1 MVSFNV
7 TAPAVFLFIVASL
20 PRLIVALRRSS
31 ALILHSGEP
40 GFAADTRR

>member
-7 TAPAVFLFIVASL
+7 TAPAVFVFIVASL

-31 ALILHSGEP
+31 ALILDSGEP
-40 GFAADTRR
+40 GFAADTWR

>member
-7 TAPAVFLFIVASL
+7 TAPAVFVFIVASL

-31 ALILHSGEP
+31 LNIAQ
-40 GFAADTRR
+40 RRARLRG